1 MNHWLNSSRIDLV
14 PGDFVHLHLHSQYSL
29 LDGANRLPEL
39 CRRIGELG
47 MSAVAV
53 TDHGNMFG
61 AFGFY
66 HEAVKSGVRPIIGV
80 EAYIAPGDRRD
91 RETQAASESG
101 EGYAY
106 HLTILAATQTGYR
119 NLVRIVSEA
128 YLTGF
133 YHRPRMDKA
142 LLREHAEGL
151 IGLSGCLKGEVAGA
165 LSRGNYAAGK
175 KAFLEYEEI
184 FGKGNFFVEVM
195 DHGLP
200 QQTAII
206 PDLLRL
212 STETGAPAVATNDSH
227 YLRRDDAFAHEVL
240 LCIGMGKTLE
250 DERRMRFYND
260 EFYVKSPDEMRTRF
274 RSWSEEAV
282 RNSVAVAERC
292 AVSLDAD
299 GLHLPTFAAPP
310 GKTPAEYFAQLA
322 REGLER
328 RLVEVPLAAP
338 AEKYRERLDYEIGVV
353 EKMGFPSY
361 FLIVS
366 DFIRYAREKGIS
378 VGPGRGSAAGSIVS
392 WALRITEIDPL
403 RYDLLFERFLNPER
417 ISMPDID
424 IDFCQARR
432 GEVIDYV
439 TKKYGRENVA
449 QIVTFSQLKPKLAV
463 RDVARV
469 LSLPVALGDRIAKLV
484 PDGPEVTFDRALKES
499 PGLKELIAADESVAK
514 VVRIAERL
522 EGLSRHAGMHAAG
535 VVIAPRPITE
545 FLPLYR
551 TNKDEI
557 TTQFDMNAVEKMGLL
572 KIDFLGL
579 ITLDILDA
587 ARDAIA
593 ERTGTSVDLDHLALD
608 DEKTYELFRSGKTA
622 CVFQFDS
629 SGMRDLLRRAKPR
642 VFADLAAL
650 NALYRPG
657 ALDAGTVEEYV
668 RRRNGTSRVSYPLPE
683 LEPILAETLGILV
696 YQEQVMRIASTV
708 AGYSLAEADLLRKAI
723 GKKKKEIMLAEGE
736 KFIRR
741 SVEHGTPKKK
751 AQELWSLIEPFARY
765 GFNKSH
771 AVAYA
776 LVAYKTAY
784 LKAHHPVD
792 FLAATLTAEIGST
805 DGIVKVIGDCVEIGI
820 AVLPP
825 DLNESGKNFA
835 AVGGA
840 IRFGLAAIK
849 GVGEAAADAIL
860 AERQKGRFASFTDFA
875 LRMES
880 HLVNRRTFD
889 ALIAA
894 GAFDSLGRGR
904 ATLSAGA
911 DRVLTVAARRR
922 EEAALGQS
930 TLFGHSDADAGPPRD
945 DFPEVPEWTLEER
958 LKGEKDVLGFYVTGH
973 PLARHTEEI
982 ARFADARVSELSSR
996 VDQPVRVAGVL
1007 TQLKKQKIK
1016 KGVNEGKTM
1025 LKAVLEDTTG
1035 SVPVCIFASL
1045 YEKVG
1050 GWISADLPVL
1060 IGATVRESGPAIEL
1074 TVQDVAPLEGLRER
1088 RAREIE
1094 IRVNLALADEGVLA
1108 RLRESL
1114 ASYPGTTPVSIRL
1127 VRPGEFEAR
1136 LKAADSI
1143 RVAPSPRLTSEIR
1156 ALAGEDSVQYVF
1168 D

>member
-1 MNHWLNSSRIDLV
+1 M

-39 CRRIGELG
+39 CKRVSELS
-47 MSAVAV
+47 MPAVAV

-61 AFGFY
+61 AFAFY
-66 HEAVKSGVRPIIGV
+66 HEALKHGVRPIVGV
-80 EAYIAPGDRRD
+80 EAYIAPADRRD
-91 RETQAASESG
+91 REAQAASESG

-106 HLTILAATQTGYR
+106 HLTILAATQKGYQ
-119 NLVRIVSEA
+119 NLVRLVSEA
-128 YLTGF
+128 YLSGF

-165 LSRGNYAAGK
+165 LSRGNFDAAK
-175 KAFLEYEEI
+175 RAFLEYEEI
-184 FGKGNFFVEVM
+184 FGKGNFYVEIM

-200 QQTAII
+200 QQTAIV

-212 STETGAPAVATNDSH
+212 ARETGAAPVATNDSH

-260 EFYVKSPDEMRTRF
+260 EFYVKNPDEMKQRF
-274 RSWSEEAV
+274 RQWTAEAV
-282 RNSVAVAERC
+282 SNSVAIAERC
-292 AVSLDAD
+292 AVAFDTE

-310 GKTPAEYFAQLA
+310 GKTPAEYFTELA
-322 REGLER
+322 REGLDR
-328 RLVEVPLAAP
+328 RLAETGPAAGIDP
-338 AEKYRERLDYEIGVV
+338 QKYKERLEYEISVI

-366 DFIRYAREKGIS
+366 DFIRYARERGIS

-403 RYDLLFERFLNPER
+403 QYDLLFERFLNPER

-469 LSLPVALGDRIAKLV
+469 LSLPVQLGDRIAKLV
-484 PDGPEVTFDRALKES
+484 PDGPDVTFERALKES
-499 PGLKELIAADESVAK
+499 PGLKEAIATDESVRK
-514 VVRIAERL
+514 VVQIAERL

-535 VVIAPRPITE
+535 VVIAPRPITDY
-545 FLPLYR
+545 LPLYR
-551 TNKDEI
+551 TSKDEI

-579 ITLDILDA
+579 ITLDILDLTIDTV
-587 ARDAIA
+587 RQ
-593 ERTGTSVDLDHLALD
+593 RTGVSLDLDHLPLD
-608 DEKTYELFRSGKTA
+608 DEPTYELFRSGKTA

-629 SGMRDLLRRAKPR
+629 GGMRDLLRRARPR

-650 NALYRPG
+650 NALFRPG

-668 RRRNGTSRVSYPLPE
+668 RRRNGTSRVTYPLPE
-683 LEPILAETLGILV
+683 ISDILQETLGILV
-696 YQEQVMRIASTV
+696 YQEQVMRIASRV

-723 GKKKKEIMLAEGE
+723 GKKKREIMVAEGE

-741 SVEHGTPKKK
+741 AIEHGTPKKK

-792 FLAATLTAEIGST
+792 FLAATLSAEIGST
-805 DGIVKVIGDCVEIGI
+805 DGIVKVIGDCVEMGI
-820 AVLPP
+820 PVLPP
-825 DLNESGKNFA
+825 DINESQKDFA
-835 AVGGA
+835 GVGES
-840 IRFGLAAIK
+840 IRFGLAAVK
-849 GVGEAAADAIL
+849 GVGEAAAQAIL
-860 AERQKGRFASFTDFA
+860 EEREKGRFASFTDFA
-875 LRMES
+875 LRLDS
-880 HLVNRRTFD
+880 RLVNKRTLD
-889 ALIAA
+889 ALIGA
-894 GAFDSLGRGR
+894 GAFDSLGKNR
-904 ATLSAGA
+904 ATLAAATEQVVNS
-911 DRVLTVAARRR
+911 AARRR
-922 EEAALGQS
+922 EEAEIGQS
-930 TLFGHSDADAGPPRD
+930 TLFGATSAEEGPPRD
-945 DFPEVPEWTLEER
+945 DFPEQPDWSLEER
-958 LKGEKDVLGFYVTGH
+958 LQLEREVLGFYVTGH
-973 PLARHTEEI
+973 PLTRFSEEVS
-982 ARFADARVSELSSR
+982 RFADARVDELGGR
-996 VDQPVRVAGVL
+996 VDKMVRIAGVL
-1007 TQLKKQKIK
+1007 TGLKKQKIK
-1016 KGVNEGKTM
+1016 KGLNEGKTM
-1025 LKAVLEDTTG
+1025 LKAMLEDTTG
-1035 SVPVCIFASL
+1035 GVSICVFASL
-1045 YEKVG
+1045 YEKEG
-1050 GWISADLPVL
+1050 SWLRADLPVL
-1060 IGATVRESGPAIEL
+1060 VTGMVRESGPAYEI
-1074 TVQDVAPLEGLRER
+1074 TVSDIRPLEGMRER
-1088 RAREIE
+1088 AAREVK
-1094 IRVNLALADEGVLA
+1094 IRVNLAFADERVLA
-1108 RLRESL
+1108 RLKEKLS
-1114 ASYPGTTPVSIRL
+1114 SHPGTTPVSIRL
-1127 VRPGEFEAR
+1127 FRPGEFEAT
-1136 LKAADSI
+1136 LKAADSMRI
-1143 RVAPSPRLTSEIR
+1143 APSANLTSEIR
-1156 ALAGEDSVQYVF
+1156 ALAGEDSVEYVF
-1168 D
+1168 E

>member
-1 MNHWLNSSRIDLV
+1 M

-29 LDGANRLPEL
+29 LDGANKLPEL
-39 CRRIGELG
+39 CKRVAELG
-47 MSAVAV
+47 MPAVAV

-61 AFGFY
+61 AFHFF
-66 HEAVKSGVRPIIGV
+66 HEAIQHGLRPIIGV
-80 EAYIAPGDRRD
+80 EAYIAPAARQD
-91 RETQAASESG
+91 REAHAASESG

-106 HLTILAATQTGYR
+106 HLTLLAATQKGYR
-119 NLVRIVSEA
+119 NLVRLVSEA
-128 YLTGF
+128 YITGF

-151 IGLSGCLKGEVAGA
+151 IGLSGCLKGEVAGS
-165 LSRGNYAAGK
+165 LSRGNYGAAK

-184 FGKGNFFVEVM
+184 FGKGNFYVELM

-200 QQTAII
+200 QQTAIL

-212 STETGAPAVATNDSH
+212 ATETGAPAVATNDSH
-227 YLRRDDAFAHEVL
+227 YLRRDDAFPHEVL

-260 EFYVKSPDEMRTRF
+260 EFYVKDPDEMRERF
-274 RSWSEEAV
+274 RPWSLEAV
-282 RNSVAVAERC
+282 SNTSAVAERC
-292 AVSLDAD
+292 AVSFDTD
-299 GLHLPTFAAPP
+299 GLHLPTFTAPDGRP
-310 GKTPAEYFAQLA
+310 PADFFRELA
-322 REGLER
+322 REGLDR
-328 RLVEVPLAAP
+328 RLGERCAEPGGTATGIP
-338 AEKYRERLDYEIGVV
+338 DEKYRERLEYEIGVI

-366 DFIRYAREKGIS
+366 DFIRHAREKGIA

-484 PDGPEVTFDRALKES
+484 PDGPDVNFERALRES
-499 PGLKELIAADESVAK
+499 PGLKEAIASDEAVAR
-514 VVRIAERL
+514 VVKIAERL

-551 TNKDEI
+551 TSKDEI

-579 ITLDILDA
+579 ITLDILEA
-587 ARDAIA
+587 AVAAVRD
-593 ERTGTSVDLDHLALD
+593 RLDVTVDLDHLPLD
-608 DEKTYELFRSGKTA
+608 DEPTYELFRSGKTA

-629 SGMRDLLRRAKPR
+629 GGMRDLLRRAKPR

-657 ALDAGTVEEYV
+657 ALDAGTVEDYV
-668 RRRNGTSRVSYPLPE
+668 RRRGGTKVTYPLPE
-683 LEPILAETLGILV
+683 LEPILSETLGILV
-696 YQEQVMRIASTV
+696 YQEQVMRIAQLV

-723 GKKKKEIMLAEGE
+723 GKKKREIMVAEGE

-741 SVEHGTPKKK
+741 AGEHGTPRKK
-751 AQELWSLIEPFARY
+751 AQELWALIEPFARY

-776 LVAYKTAY
+776 LLAYKTAY
-784 LKAHHPVD
+784 LKAHYPVD
-792 FLAATLTAEIGST
+792 FFAANLSAEIGST
-805 DGIVKVIGDCVEIGI
+805 DGIVKVIGDCQESGI
-820 AVLPP
+820 PVLPP
-825 DLNESGKNFA
+825 DINESGTSFS
-835 AVGGA
+835 AVGGS

-849 GVGEAAADAIL
+849 GVGEAAAQAIL
-860 AERQKGRFASFTDFA
+860 DERRIQPFASFTDFA
-875 LRMES
+875 ARLDSR
-880 HLVNRRTFD
+880 LVNKRTLD

-894 GAFDSLGRGR
+894 GAFDSLGSNR
-904 ATLSAGA
+904 ATLAA
-911 DRVLTVAARRR
+911 ACEKVLASAARRR
-922 EEAALGQS
+922 EETALGQS
-930 TLFGHSDADAGPPRD
+930 SLFGGGAAEEGPPQD
-945 DFPEVPEWTLEER
+945 DFPQQPEWALDER
-958 LKGEKDVLGFYVTGH
+958 LKGEKDTLGFYVTGH
-973 PLARHTEEI
+973 PLTRFSGEI
-982 ARFADARVSELSSR
+982 ERFAEARVADLATR
-996 VDQPVRVAGVL
+996 VDQSVRIAGVL
-1007 TQLKKQKIK
+1007 GSLKKQKIK

-1025 LKAVLEDTTG
+1025 LKAVLEDTSG
-1035 SVPVCIFASL
+1035 GVPVAIFASL
-1045 YEKVG
+1045 YEKVQ
-1050 GWISADLPVL
+1050 GWVREDLPVL
-1060 IGATVRESGPAIEL
+1060 ATATVREAGGALEL
-1074 TVQDVAPLEGLRER
+1074 TVQDLAPLEGIRER
-1088 RAREIE
+1088 RARELAIK
-1094 IRVNLALADEGVLA
+1094 VNLAYADESVLA
-1108 RLRESL
+1108 RLQERL
-1114 ASYPGTTPVSIRL
+1114 RLHPGTTPVSIRL
-1127 VRPGEFEAR
+1127 IRPGEFEAT
-1136 LKAADSI
+1136 LKAADSMRI
-1143 RVAPSPRLTSEIR
+1143 APSARLTSEIQ
-1156 ALAGEDSVQYVF
+1156 ALAGEGSVEYVF
-1168 D
+1168 

>member
-1 MNHWLNSSRIDLV
+1 M

-39 CRRIGELG
+39 CKRVGELG
-47 MSAVAV
+47 MNAVAV

-61 AFGFY
+61 AFHFF
-66 HEAVKSGVRPIIGV
+66 HEAVRQGVRPIIGV

-91 RETQAASESG
+91 REAKAASESG
-101 EGYAY
+101 DGYAY
-106 HLTILAATQTGYR
+106 HLTLLAANQKGYR
-119 NLVRIVSEA
+119 NLVRLVSEA

-133 YHRPRMDKA
+133 YHRPRMDKK
-142 LLREHAEGL
+142 LLAEHAEGL

-165 LSRGNYAAGK
+165 LSRGNPAAARR
-175 KAFLEYEEI
+175 AFDEYEAI
-184 FGKGNFFVEVM
+184 FGKGNFFVEIM

-200 QQTAII
+200 QQTAIV

-212 STETGAPAVATNDSH
+212 SQETGAPVVATNDSH

-260 EFYVKSPDEMRTRF
+260 EFYVKNPDEMKTRF
-274 RSWSEEAV
+274 RNWSQEAIS
-282 RNSVAVAERC
+282 NTVAVADRC
-292 AVSLDAD
+292 AVSFDTE

-310 GKTPAEYFAQLA
+310 GKTPAEYFEEIA

-328 RLVEVPLAAP
+328 RLTEMASEPGGVSAIPI
-338 AEKYRERLDYEIGVV
+338 EKYRERLEYEIGVI

-366 DFIRYAREKGIS
+366 DFIRHARERGIS

-392 WALRITEIDPL
+392 WSMRITEIDPL

-432 GEVIDYV
+432 QEVIDYV

-469 LSLPVALGDRIAKLV
+469 LSLPVALGDRIAKMV
-484 PDGPEVTFDRALKES
+484 PDGPDVTFERAFRESPSLKEAVES
-499 PGLKELIAADESVAK
+499 DESIAK
-514 VVRIAERL
+514 IVRIAERL

-545 FLPLYR
+545 YLPLYR

-579 ITLDILDA
+579 ITLDVIDATLDA
-587 ARDAIA
+587 VER
-593 ERTGTSVDLDHLALD
+593 RTGRRLDLDHLPLD
-608 DEKTYELFRSGKTA
+608 DEPTYELFRSGKTA

-629 SGMRDLLRRAKPR
+629 GGMRDLLRRAKPR

-657 ALDAGTVEEYV
+657 ALDAGTVEDYV
-668 RRRNGTSRVSYPLPE
+668 RRRNGTSKVTYPLPE
-683 LEPILAETLGILV
+683 IADILEETLGILV
-696 YQEQVMRIASTV
+696 YQEQVMRIAQRI

-723 GKKKKEIMLAEGE
+723 GKKKREIMQSEAE
-736 KFIRR
+736 KFLRKC
-741 SVEHGTPKKK
+741 VEHGTPKKK

-784 LKAHHPVD
+784 LKAHHPID
-792 FLAATLTAEIGST
+792 FLASTLSAEIGST
-805 DGIVKVIGDCVEIGI
+805 DGIVKVLGDCQEIGI
-820 AVLPP
+820 PVLPP
-825 DLNESGKNFA
+825 DINESEKNFA
-835 AVGGA
+835 GVGEA

-849 GVGEAAADAIL
+849 GVGDAAAESIL
-860 AERQKGRFASFTDFA
+860 AERGKRPFASFTDFA
-875 LRMES
+875 LRLDPR
-880 HLVNRRTFD
+880 LVNRRTLD

-894 GAFDSLGRGR
+894 GAFDSLGRHR
-904 ATLSAGA
+904 ATL
-911 DRVLTVAARRR
+911 AAATEGVMARSQRQR
-922 EEAALGQS
+922 DDLEQGQS
-930 TLFGHSDADAGPPRD
+930 NLFGGTGAAPEGPAVD
-945 DFPEVPEWTLEER
+945 DFPDEPEWSLDQR
-958 LKGEKDVLGFYVTGH
+958 LQGEKDVLGFYVTGH
-973 PLARHTEEI
+973 PLTRYSDEISKFAEVKVTEL
-982 ARFADARVSELSSR
+982 AGR
-996 VDQPVRVAGVL
+996 VDQQVRVAGVL
-1007 TQLKKQKIK
+1007 VNLKKQKIK
-1016 KGVNEGKTM
+1016 KGMNEGKTM
-1025 LKAVLEDTTG
+1025 LKATLEDTTG
-1035 SVPVCIFASL
+1035 SVSVAVFASL
-1045 YEKVG
+1045 YERVG
-1050 GWISADLPVL
+1050 SWVRADLPVL
-1060 IGATVRESGPAIEL
+1060 ATATVRESGGAIEL
-1074 TVQDVAPLEGLRER
+1074 TVQDVTPLEGIRER
-1088 RAREIE
+1088 RARELDDP
-1094 IRVNLALADEGVLA
+1094 RQP
-1108 RLRESL
+1108 RLR
-1114 ASYPGTTPVSIRL
+1114 G
-1127 VRPGEFEAR
+1127 
-1136 LKAADSI
+1136 
-1143 RVAPSPRLTSEIR
+1143 
-1156 ALAGEDSVQYVF
+1156 
-1168 D
+1168 

>member
-1 MNHWLNSSRIDLV
+1 M

-39 CRRIGELG
+39 CKQVSDLG

-61 AFGFY
+61 AFHFF
-66 HEAVKSGVRPIIGV
+66 HEAVRRGVRPIIGV
-80 EAYIAPGDRRD
+80 EAYIAPGDRTD
-91 RETQAASESG
+91 REARAASESG

-106 HLTILAATQTGYR
+106 HLTLLAASQKGYK
-119 NLVRIVSEA
+119 NLVRLVSEA

-133 YHRPRMDKA
+133 YHRPRMDKK
-142 LLREHAEGL
+142 LLAEHAEGL

-165 LSRGNYAAGK
+165 LARGNYEAGK
-175 KAFLEYEEI
+175 KAFLGYQGI
-184 FGKGNFFVEVM
+184 FGKDNFFVEIM

-200 QQTAII
+200 QQQAIV

-212 STETGAPAVATNDSH
+212 SKETGAPAVATNDSH

-260 EFYVKSPDEMRTRF
+260 EFYVKDPDEMKSRF
-274 RSWSEEAV
+274 AAWTSEAV
-282 RNSVAVAERC
+282 ANTVAVADRC
-292 AVSLDAD
+292 AVSFDAE
-299 GLHLPTFAAPP
+299 GLQLPTFAAPT
-310 GKTPAEYFAQLA
+310 GKTPSEYFQELA
-322 REGLER
+322 REGLDR
-328 RLVEVPLAAP
+328 RLAEMAP
-338 AEKYRERLDYEIGVV
+338 DPAGGSAIPPEKYRDRLEYEIGVV

-366 DFIRYAREKGIS
+366 DFIRHAREKGIS
-378 VGPGRGSAAGSIVS
+378 VGPGRGSAAGSIAS

-484 PDGPEVTFDRALKES
+484 PDGPDVSFERAFRES
-499 PGLKELIAADESVAK
+499 TGLKEAVDADEAVRK

-535 VVIAPRPITE
+535 VVIAPRPITDY
-545 FLPLYR
+545 LPLYR
-551 TNKDEI
+551 TNQDEI

-579 ITLDILDA
+579 ITLDIIDA
-587 ARDAIA
+587 TLDAIA
-593 ERTGTSVDLDHLALD
+593 HRTGERIDLDHVPLD
-608 DEKTYELFRSGKTA
+608 DEPTYELFRSGKTA

-629 SGMRDLLRRAKPR
+629 GGMRDLLRRARPR

-657 ALDAGTVEEYV
+657 ALDAGTVEDYV
-668 RRRNGTSRVSYPLPE
+668 RRRNGTSKVTYPLPE
-683 LEPILAETLGILV
+683 VADILEETLGILV
-696 YQEQVMRIASTV
+696 YQEQVMRLAQRV

-723 GKKKKEIMLAEGE
+723 GKKKREIMQAEAE
-736 KFIRR
+736 KFLTRC
-741 SVEHGTPKKK
+741 VEHGTPRKK

-784 LKAHHPVD
+784 LKAHYPVD
-792 FLAATLTAEIGST
+792 FLAATLSAEIGST
-805 DGIVKVIGDCVEIGI
+805 DGIVKVLGDCQEMGI
-820 AVLPP
+820 PVLPP
-825 DLNESGKNFA
+825 DINESQKAFA
-835 AVGGA
+835 ASDGA
-840 IRFGLAAIK
+840 IRFGLAAVK
-849 GVGEAAADAIL
+849 GVGEAAAQSIL
-860 AERQKGRFASFTDFA
+860 DERTKSRFASFTDFA
-875 LRMES
+875 LRLDS
-880 HLVNRRTFD
+880 RLVNKRTLD

-894 GAFDSLGRGR
+894 GAFDSLGRNR
-904 ATLSAGA
+904 ATLSAA
-911 DRVLTVAARRR
+911 SERILARAQRQR
-922 EEAALGQS
+922 EEAELGQENLFASS
-930 TLFGHSDADAGPPRD
+930 TEETGPAKD
-945 DFPEVPEWTLEER
+945 DFPDEPEWSLDRR
-958 LKGEKDVLGFYVTGH
+958 LQGEKDVLGFYVTGH
-973 PLARHTEEI
+973 PLTRFADEI
-982 ARFADARVSELSSR
+982 SRFADARVADLSGR
-996 VDQPVRVAGVL
+996 VDQQIRVAGVL
-1007 TQLKKQKIK
+1007 VNLKKQKIK

-1025 LKAVLEDTTG
+1025 LKATLEDTTG
-1035 SVPVCIFASL
+1035 SVPVAVFASL
-1045 YEKVG
+1045 YEKIG
-1050 GWISADLPVL
+1050 GWVRADLPVL
-1060 IGATVRESGPAIEL
+1060 VSATVRESGGALEL
-1074 TVQDVAPLEGLRER
+1074 TVQDATPLEGIRER
-1088 RAREIE
+1088 RARELT
-1094 IRVNLALADEGVLA
+1094 IRVNLAFADETVLA
-1108 RLRESL
+1108 RLQERL
-1114 ASYPGTTPVSIRL
+1114 KASPGPTPVSIRL
-1127 VRPGEFEAR
+1127 VRPGEFEAT
-1136 LKAADSI
+1136 LKAASSMSI
-1143 RVAPSPRLTSEIR
+1143 APSPQLTSEIQ
-1156 ALAGEDSVQYVF
+1156 ALAGEGSVAYTF
-1168 D
+1168 

>member
-1 MNHWLNSSRIDLV
+1 MS
-14 PGDFVHLHLHSQYSL
+14 GDFVHLHLHSQYSL

-39 CRRIGELG
+39 CKRVAELG
-47 MSAVAV
+47 MPAVAV

-61 AFGFY
+61 AFHFF
-66 HEAVKSGVRPIIGV
+66 HEALQNGVRPIIGV
-80 EAYIAPGDRRD
+80 EAYIAPGDRTD
-91 RETQAASESG
+91 REEKAASESG

-106 HLTILAATQTGYR
+106 HLTILAATQKGYR
-119 NLVRIVSEA
+119 NLVRLVSEA
-128 YLTGF
+128 YLSGF
-133 YHRPRMDKA
+133 YHRPRMDKK

-151 IGLSGCLKGEVAGA
+151 IGLSGCLKGEVAGS
-165 LSRGNYAAGK
+165 LSRGNFAAAK
-175 KAFLEYEEI
+175 KAFLEYEDI
-184 FGKGNFFVEVM
+184 FGKGNFYVEIM

-200 QQTAII
+200 QQTAIV

-227 YLRRDDAFAHEVL
+227 YLRRDDAFPHEVL

-260 EFYVKSPDEMRTRF
+260 EFYVKSPDEMKARF
-274 RSWSEEAV
+274 RSWSAEAV
-282 RNSVAVAERC
+282 TNTVAIAERC
-292 AVSLDAD
+292 AVSFDTD
-299 GLHLPTFAAPP
+299 GLHLPTFTAPDGRP
-310 GKTPAEYFAQLA
+310 PADYFRDLA
-322 REGLER
+322 RAGLDR
-328 RLVEVPLAAP
+328 RLAEDVAQMPETERIAP
-338 AEKYRERLDYEIGVV
+338 AKYRERLEYEMGVI

-366 DFIRYAREKGIS
+366 DFIRHAREKGIA

-392 WALRITEIDPL
+392 WALRITDIDPL

-484 PDGPEVTFDRALKES
+484 PDGPDVNFERAFRDS
-499 PGLKELIAADESVAK
+499 PGLKEAMASDESIAK

-545 FLPLYR
+545 YLPLYR

-579 ITLDILDA
+579 ITLDVLEATVA
-587 ARDAIA
+587 AVK
-593 ERTGTSVDLDHLALD
+593 ERVGVTLDLDHLPLD
-608 DEKTYELFRSGKTA
+608 DEPTYELFRSGKTA

-642 VFADLAAL
+642 VFLDLAAL

-657 ALDAGTVEEYV
+657 ALDAGTVEDYV
-668 RRRNGTSRVSYPLPE
+668 RRRGGTRVTYPLPE
-683 LEPILAETLGILV
+683 LEPILTETLGILV
-696 YQEQVMRIASTV
+696 YQEQVMRIAQLV
-708 AGYSLAEADLLRKAI
+708 AGYTLAEADLLRKAI
-723 GKKKKEIMLAEGE
+723 GKKKREIMQAEAE
-736 KFIRR
+736 KFIRK

-784 LKAHHPVD
+784 LKAHYPID
-792 FLAATLTAEIGST
+792 FFAANLSAEIGST
-805 DGIVKVIGDCVEIGI
+805 DGIVKVLGDCQESGI

-825 DLNESGKNFA
+825 DINESGESFSA
-835 AVGGA
+835 AGAA

-849 GVGEAAADAIL
+849 GVGEAAARAIL
-860 AERQKGRFASFTDFA
+860 EEKGKRPFASFSEFIERLDS
-875 LRMES
+875 R
-880 HLVNRRTFD
+880 LVNKRTLD

-894 GAFDSLGRGR
+894 GAFDSLGRNR
-904 ATLSAGA
+904 ATLAGA
-911 DRVLTVAARRR
+911 AERALSRAARRR
-922 EEAALGQS
+922 EEIELGQS
-930 TLFGHSDADAGPPRD
+930 NLFGGGGEGADAGLSGD
-945 DFPEVPEWTLEER
+945 DFPDMPEWPLDQK
-958 LKGEKDVLGFYVTGH
+958 LKGEKDTLGFYVTGH
-973 PLARHTEEI
+973 PLT
-982 ARFADARVSELSSR
+982 RFADEIERFAEGRIAELGGRVEQS
-996 VDQPVRVAGVL
+996 VRVAGVL
-1007 TQLKKQKIK
+1007 GNLKKQKIK
-1016 KGVNEGKTM
+1016 KGMNEGKTM
-1025 LKAVLEDTTG
+1025 LKATLEDTSGTIG
-1035 SVPVCIFASL
+1035 VAIFASL
-1045 YEKVG
+1045 YEKVQS
-1050 GWISADLPVL
+1050 WVRDDLPVL
-1060 IGATVRESGPAIEL
+1060 ATANVRESGGALEL
-1074 TVQDVAPLEGLRER
+1074 TIQEITPLEGIRER
-1088 RAREIE
+1088 RARELA
-1094 IRVNLALADEGVLA
+1094 IRVNLAYADENVLTRLQE
-1108 RLRESL
+1108 RLRRH
-1114 ASYPGTTPVSIRL
+1114 PGTTPVSIRL
-1127 VRPGEFEAR
+1127 VRPGEFEAT
-1136 LKAADSI
+1136 LKAADSMRI
-1143 RVAPSPRLTSEIR
+1143 APSASLTSEIQ
-1156 ALAGEDSVQYVF
+1156 ALAGEGSVEYVF
-1168 D
+1168 

>member
-1 MNHWLNSSRIDLV
+1 M

-39 CRRIGELG
+39 CKRVGELG
-47 MSAVAV
+47 MPAVAV

-61 AFGFY
+61 AFAFY
-66 HEAVKSGVRPIIGV
+66 HEAIKQGVRPIIGV
-80 EAYIAPGDRRD
+80 EAYIAPADRRD
-91 RETQAASESG
+91 REAKAASESG
-101 EGYAY
+101 DGYAY

-119 NLVRIVSEA
+119 NLVRLVSEA
-128 YLTGF
+128 YMTGF

-165 LSRGNYAAGK
+165 LSRGNFDAAR
-175 KAFLEYEEI
+175 KAFSEYEEI
-184 FGKGNFFVEVM
+184 FGKGNFYVELM

-200 QQTAII
+200 QQTAIM
-206 PDLLRL
+206 PELLRL
-212 STETGAPAVATNDSH
+212 STEMGAPAVATNDSH

-260 EFYVKSPDEMRTRF
+260 EFYVKNPDEMKSRF
-274 RSWSEEAV
+274 ASWSAEAV
-282 RNSVAVAERC
+282 TNSVAIAERC
-292 AVSLDAD
+292 AVTFDTE
-299 GLHLPTFAAPP
+299 GLHLPTFTAPA
-310 GKTPAEYFAQLA
+310 GKTPAEHFGELA

-328 RLVEVPLAAP
+328 RLHEMETDGPPSGIAP
-338 AEKYRERLDYEIGVV
+338 EKYRERLAYEIGVI

-366 DFIRYAREKGIS
+366 DFIRYARENGIS

-432 GEVIDYV
+432 GEVIEYV
-439 TKKYGRENVA
+439 TRKYGRENVA

-484 PDGPEVTFDRALKES
+484 PDGPDVNFERALKES
-499 PGLKELIAADESVAK
+499 PGLKELIASDESVAK
-514 VVRIAERL
+514 VVQIAERL

-535 VVIAPRPITE
+535 VVIAPKPITE
-545 FLPLYR
+545 YLPLYR

-579 ITLDILDA
+579 ITLDIIDAALDA
-587 ARDAIA
+587 IRAR
-593 ERTGTSVDLDHLALD
+593 EGKVPDLDHLTLD

-657 ALDAGTVEEYV
+657 ALDAGTVEDYV
-668 RRRNGTSRVSYPLPE
+668 RRRSGTSKVTYPLPE
-683 LEPILAETLGILV
+683 IADVLEETLGILV
-696 YQEQVMRIASTV
+696 YQEQVMRIASIV

-723 GKKKKEIMLAEGE
+723 GKKKREIMVAEGE
-736 KFIRR
+736 KFITRAG
-741 SVEHGTPKKK
+741 EHGTPKKK
-751 AQELWSLIEPFARY
+751 AKELWALIEPFARY

-784 LKAHHPVD
+784 LKAHYPVD
-792 FLAATLTAEIGST
+792 FLAATLSAEIGST
-805 DGIVKVIGDCVEIGI
+805 DGIVKVIGDCVEMGI
-820 AVLPP
+820 PVLPP
-825 DLNESGKNFA
+825 DINESGKAFA
-835 AVGGA
+835 GVGPA
-840 IRFGLAAIK
+840 IRFGLAAVK
-849 GVGEAAADAIL
+849 GVGEAAAQAIL
-860 AERQKGRFASFTDFA
+860 DERERGKYSSFTEFA
-875 LRMES
+875 LRLDS
-880 HLVNRRTFD
+880 RLVNKRTLD

-894 GAFDSLGRGR
+894 GAFDSLGKNR
-904 ATLSAGA
+904 ATLAAASE
-911 DRVLTVAARRR
+911 RVVARAEGQR
-922 EEAALGQS
+922 EDEELGQS
-930 TLFGHSDADAGPPRD
+930 SLFGGGADEGPPVD
-945 DFPEVPEWTLEER
+945 DFPELPEWSLEER
-958 LKGEKDVLGFYVTGH
+958 LKGEKEILGFYVTGH
-973 PLARHTEEI
+973 PLARFEDAI
-982 ARFADARVSELSSR
+982 SRFANVRIADLKGS
-996 VDQPVRVAGVL
+996 VDQSVRIGGVL
-1007 TQLKKQKIK
+1007 TNLKKQKIK
-1016 KGVNEGKTM
+1016 KGANEGKTM
-1025 LKAVLEDTTG
+1025 LKGSLEDTSG
-1035 SVPVCIFASL
+1035 SVPICIFASL
-1045 YEKVG
+1045 YEKVES
-1050 GWISADLPVL
+1050 WVRPDLPVL
-1060 IGATVRESGPAIEL
+1060 VTGTVRESGAAYEM
-1074 TVQDVAPLEGLRER
+1074 TVQEIAPLEGIHER
-1088 RAREIE
+1088 RAREMK
-1094 IRVNLALADEGVLA
+1094 IRVNLAFADEKVLS
-1108 RLRESL
+1108 RLKDSL
-1114 ASYPGTTPVSIRL
+1114 RSHPGTTPVSIRL
-1127 VRPGEFEAR
+1127 FRPGEFEATLR
-1136 LKAADSI
+1136 AADSMRI
-1143 RVAPSPRLTSEIR
+1143 ALSARLTSEIR
-1156 ALAGEDSVQYVF
+1156 ALAGEDSVEYVF
-1168 D
+1168 E

>member
-1 MNHWLNSSRIDLV
+1 M

-29 LDGANRLPEL
+29 LDGANKLPEL
-39 CRRIGELG
+39 CRRVSELG
-47 MSAVAV
+47 MPAVAV

-61 AFGFY
+61 AFHFF
-66 HEAVKSGVRPIIGV
+66 HEALQQGVRPIIGV
-80 EAYIAPGDRRD
+80 EAYIAPGNRAD

-119 NLVRIVSEA
+119 NLVRLVSEA
-128 YLTGF
+128 YLSGF
-133 YHRPRMDKA
+133 YHRPRMDKE

-165 LSRGNYAAGK
+165 LSRGNFGAAK

-184 FGKGNFFVEVM
+184 FGKGNFFVEIM

-200 QQTAII
+200 QQTAIV

-212 STETGAPAVATNDSH
+212 SQETGAPAVATNDSH
-227 YLRRDDAFAHEVL
+227 YLRRDDAFPHEVL

-260 EFYVKSPDEMRTRF
+260 EFYVKDPGEMKGRF
-274 RSWSEEAV
+274 RTWSAEAV
-282 RNSVAVAERC
+282 TNSVAIADRC
-292 AVSLDAD
+292 AVSFDSD
-299 GLHLPTFAAPP
+299 GLHLPTFTAPDGRP
-310 GKTPAEYFAQLA
+310 PADYFRDLA
-322 REGLER
+322 REGLDR
-328 RLVEVPLAAP
+328 RLFEPAGASPGVPP
-338 AEKYRERLDYEIGVV
+338 EKYRERLEYEIGVI

-366 DFIRYAREKGIS
+366 DFIRHAREKGIS
-378 VGPGRGSAAGSIVS
+378 VGPGRGSAAGSIVA

-432 GEVIDYV
+432 GEVIEYV
-439 TKKYGRENVA
+439 TRKYGRENVA

-463 RDVARV
+463 RDVTRV
-469 LSLPVALGDRIAKLV
+469 LSLPVALGDRIARLV
-484 PDGPEVTFDRALKES
+484 PDGPDVTFERALRDS
-499 PGLKELIAADESVAK
+499 PGLKEAMQSDEAVRR
-514 VVRIAERL
+514 VVQIAERL

-535 VVIAPRPITE
+535 VVIAPRPITD

-579 ITLDILDA
+579 ITLDVIDA
-587 ARDAIA
+587 ARAA
-593 ERTGTSVDLDHLALD
+593 VREREGIDLDLDHLPLD
-608 DEKTYELFRSGKTA
+608 DERTFELFRSGRTA

-629 SGMRDLLRRAKPR
+629 GGMRDLLRRARPR

-668 RRRNGTSRVSYPLPE
+668 RRRTGTSKVSYPLPE
-683 LEPILAETLGILV
+683 LEPILEETLGILV
-696 YQEQVMRIASTV
+696 YQEQVMRIAQVV

-723 GKKKKEIMLAEGE
+723 GKKKREIMVAEGE
-736 KFIRR
+736 KFLRR
-741 SVEHGTPKKK
+741 CAEHGTPRKK
-751 AQELWSLIEPFARY
+751 ARELWTLIEPFARY

-784 LKAHHPVD
+784 LKAHYPVD
-792 FLAATLTAEIGST
+792 FFAANLTAEIGST
-805 DGIVKVIGDCVEIGI
+805 DGIVKVLGDCQESGI
-820 AVLPP
+820 PVLPP
-825 DLNESGKNFA
+825 DINESRTTFA
-835 AVGGA
+835 AVGSS

-849 GVGEAAADAIL
+849 GVGEAAAVAIL
-860 AERQKGRFASFTDFA
+860 EERGRRAFASFTDFA
-875 LRMES
+875 MRLDSR
-880 HLVNRRTFD
+880 LVNKRTLD

-894 GAFDSLGRGR
+894 GAFDSFGTNR
-904 ATLSAGA
+904 ATLSGA
-911 DRVLTVAARRR
+911 AERVLARAARGR

-930 TLFGHSDADAGPPRD
+930 NLFAATGAAEGPELD
-945 DFPEVPEWTLEER
+945 DFPEQPEWPLDQK

-973 PLARHTEEI
+973 PLARFSEEVE
-982 ARFADARVSELSSR
+982 RFANARVSELGSR
-996 VDQPVRVAGVL
+996 VDQSVRIAGVL
-1007 TQLKKQKIK
+1007 ANLKKQKIK

-1025 LKAVLEDTTG
+1025 LKAVLEDTSGT
-1035 SVPVCIFASL
+1035 VPLAIFASL
-1045 YEKVG
+1045 YERVQ
-1050 GWISADLPVL
+1050 GWVSADLPVL
-1060 IGATVRESGPAIEL
+1060 VTATVREAGGSMEL
-1074 TVQDVAPLEGLRER
+1074 TVQELVPLEGIRER
-1088 RAREIE
+1088 RARELA
-1094 IRVNLALADEGVLA
+1094 IRVNLAYADESVLERLQE
-1108 RLRESL
+1108 RLRSN
-1114 ASYPGTTPVSIRL
+1114 PGTTPVSIRL
-1127 VRPGEFEAR
+1127 VRPGEFEAT
-1136 LKAADSI
+1136 LKAADSMRI
-1143 RVAPSPRLTSEIR
+1143 APSPRLTSEIQ
-1156 ALAGEDSVQYVF
+1156 ALAGEGSVEYVF
-1168 D
+1168 